1 MNKSKSYQVL
11 KTRYYKAVDD
21 PSCIGLYVGDIHYTT
36 DVKEFIEYV
45 NTIAKS
51 KQNKKLTKHI
61 FKEVLLQN
69 TGFGKPT
76 GYLYFKEA

>member
-11 KTRYYKAVDD
+11 KTRYYKAIDD
-21 PSCIGLYVGDIHYTT
+21 PSCIGLYVGDIHYNT
-36 DVKEFIEYV
+36 DVKQFITFV
-45 NTIAKS
+45 NKEARDK
-51 KQNKKLTKHI
+51 TKG
-61 FKEVLLQN
+61 FKEVMLQN